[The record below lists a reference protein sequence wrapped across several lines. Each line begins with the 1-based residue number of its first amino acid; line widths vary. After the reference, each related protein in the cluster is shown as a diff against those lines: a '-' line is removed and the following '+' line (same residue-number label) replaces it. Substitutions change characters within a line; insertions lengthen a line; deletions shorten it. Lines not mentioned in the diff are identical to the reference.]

1 MRDGADLATRSL
13 GTSEINVRSPDTKRK
28 WVDVLKIVLAVALV
42 VALLLN
48 TSVSQVREVFRGIA
62 PGWLI
67 ASVLIFVLV
76 SLTKGW
82 QYYLLVQDKLSYASV
97 LNVVLF
103 QNVVT
108 NLLAAGAGIVSS
120 FALFTVEHG
129 LKPSRVLGMF
139 LLIKMGDL
147 IQIWLFLLVSA
158 WWVWD
163 TVVVLQPIVIL
174 SLIAMTAGIG
184 VFSAAILLRQRF
196 LAVLRAVLSRL
207 HLDRLAIVVRITN
220 ALEALAASDSE
231 FLVGAMRR
239 AVLGAF
245 VYLLANLFYI
255 YALAR
260 AFSLEIGL
268 VPIVFVNAA
277 QQLVSYLPIQVL
289 GGLGVNDAS
298 AVYLFSLFGY
308 ATSELIAIMLGW
320 RIFSYLVN
328 AALFVYLL
336 TIGAWIKRNS
346 LEPQS

>member
-1 MRDGADLATRSL
+1 M
-13 GTSEINVRSPDTKRK
+13 RSPDTKRK
-28 WVDVLKIVLAVALV
+28 WIDVLKIILAVALV
-42 VALLLN
+42 IALLLN
-48 TSVSQVREVFRGIA
+48 TSLSQVREVFRGIA

-67 ASVLIFVLV
+67 ASALIFVLV
-76 SLTKGW
+76 SLIKGW
-82 QYYLLVQDKLSYASV
+82 QYHLLVQDKLSYASV

-158 WWVWD
+158 WLVWD

-174 SLIAMTAGIG
+174 SLIAMALGIG
-184 VFSAAILLRQRF
+184 VLFAVIFLRQRF

-207 HLDRLAIVVRITN
+207 RLDRFSLVVRVSN
-220 ALEALAASDSE
+220 GLEELAASDSE
-231 FLVGAMRR
+231 FLMDAVRR

-245 VYLLANLFYI
+245 VYMLANLLYL
-255 YALAR
+255 YALTR
-260 AFSLEIGL
+260 AFGLEIDL
-268 VPIVFVNAA
+268 LPIVFANSA
-277 QQLVSYLPIQVL
+277 QQLVAYLPIQVL
-289 GGLGVNDAS
+289 GGLGVNEAS
-298 AVYLFSLFGY
+298 MVYLFSLFGY
-308 ATSELIAIMLGW
+308 PASQLIAILLGW

-328 AALFVYLL
+328 AGLFVYLL
-336 TIGAWIKRNS
+336 AVGAWSKRTS
-346 LEPQS
+346 VEPQG